1 MATATTHE
9 YFSANDIAQR
19 FGQKKAKKQ
28 GKGFMM
34 LCPAHN
40 DKNPSLSVADGDKC
54 TILKCHAGCE
64 TRDILAA
71 WGIETKNLYPDPPSH
86 KPSPQV
92 AQTREFPYIWA
103 NGEIALTVHRID
115 RVNAKKKIWQTSPQ
129 GETLPSTLSEDG
141 SRPLYKLPELLD
153 APDAPVLVVE
163 GEPHCDR
170 LYPSIVAVT
179 TSQGAG
185 KARYTDLLPLIGR
198 TVILCP
204 DNDEPGQ
211 KHMHDIAQRLLA
223 AGQAPEQIRWLAL
236 EGLDLKGDV
245 LDWLNA
251 GHDLNELKDLMGTA
265 PEWIPATDP
274 VHTPHVIESE
284 PLLKP
289 DDPHPLPEFPINIFP
304 PAIRAFIEEQA
315 AAIPVPP
322 EAVALPVLSALAA
335 AIGTKRT
342 ISPKEGWEE
351 YPCLY
356 MAIVAESGV
365 GKSPAIKAA
374 FKPVFDRQWAE
385 ENRYRQEK
393 TLWQAANDGTPP
405 PVQTHS
411 FTTNATVEAIAGMLS
426 TSPNGLVFY
435 QDELTAWLN
444 SMNQYRQGADR
455 EFWLT
460 QWSHTPQKVD
470 RKGSQE
476 SLLLEHPLVNVIGG
490 LTPGHFR
497 DFAGHSETEAGDGFY
512 QRILFAYIPDSG
524 RVSRQGVRAETK
536 KRYLELVNSLW
547 DLPKLAAADGHATTT
562 VEFDPQALED
572 WWIWNESIAAQ
583 RGTLPAPLKAKWAKM
598 AGMSLRLTLILHE
611 ARHAGQR
618 PMGAVNPIDIET
630 VNGALQL
637 TEYFMDEDRWLFAE
651 NTLSANEK
659 RDRQAYDWI
668 KKQKPARVKA
678 RDLQRYK
685 VGGVKTAAEAKTVM
699 QSLVDRAW
707 VKREDDY
714 IVIP

>member
-1 MATATTHE
+1 MATATKHE

-19 FGQKKAKKQ
+19 FGGQKFKKQ
-28 GKGFMM
+28 GKGFRM
-34 LCPAHN
+34 LCPAH
-40 DKNPSLSVADGDKC
+40 DDRNPSLSVTDGDKG
-54 TILKCHAGCE
+54 TVLYCHAGCKAE
-64 TRDILAA
+64 AIAAA
-71 WGIETKNLYPDPPSH
+71 WGLKLSDLFRDP
-86 KPSPQV
+86 PSPQV
-92 AQTREFPYIWA
+92 ANTRYFPYIRD
-103 NGEIALTVHRID
+103 GETVFTVKRID
-115 RVNAKKKIWQTSPQ
+115 YTNAPKDIKQMSGGSYKLPP
-129 GETLPSTLSEDG
+129 TLKDEG

-170 LYPSIVAVT
+170 LHPTIVAVT

-211 KHMHDIAQRLLA
+211 KHMHDIAQRLIA
-223 AGQAPEQIRWLAL
+223 GGQAPEQIRWLAL
-236 EGLDLKGDV
+236 DGLKDKGDV

-265 PEWIPATDP
+265 PEWIPATDIP
-274 VHTPHVIESE
+274 AQVIESE

-289 DDPHPLPEFPINIFP
+289 DDPHPLPEFPIGVFP
-304 PAIRAFIEEQA
+304 TAIRAFIEEQA

-322 EAVALPVLSALAA
+322 EAVAIPVLSALAA

-356 MAIVAESGV
+356 LAIVADSGV

-374 FKPVFDRQWAE
+374 FKPVFDRQWEE
-385 ENRYRQEK
+385 ENRYRREK
-393 TLWQAANDGTPP
+393 TLWQAANDGSAP

-455 EFWLT
+455 EFWLM
-460 QWSHTPQKVD
+460 QWSHNPQKVD

-476 SLLLEHPLVNVIGG
+476 SLLIEHPLVNVIGG

-536 KRYLELVNSLW
+536 DRYLELVNPLW
-547 DLPKLAAADGHATTT
+547 DLPGLTGADGHETTT
-562 VEFDPQALED
+562 LEFDPQALED

-611 ARHAGQR
+611 ARHAGQS
-618 PMGAVNPIDIET
+618 PCPIDIAT

-637 TEYFMDEDRWLFAE
+637 TEYFMAQDRWLFAE
-651 NTLSANEK
+651 NTLDAAEK
-659 RDRQAYDWI
+659 RDRQAYDWL
-668 KKQKPARVKA
+668 KKQKPPRVKA
-678 RDLQRYK
+678 RDLQRSNVSGIK
-685 VGGVKTAAEAKTVM
+685 KSAEAKTIM
-699 QSLVDRAW
+699 RSLVERGW
-707 VKREDDY
+707 VKTDGDY
-714 IVIP
+714 IYIP